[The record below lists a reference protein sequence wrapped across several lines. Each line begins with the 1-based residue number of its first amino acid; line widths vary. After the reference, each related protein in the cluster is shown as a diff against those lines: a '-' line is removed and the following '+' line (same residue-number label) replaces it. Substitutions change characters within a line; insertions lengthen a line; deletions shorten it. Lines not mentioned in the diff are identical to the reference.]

1 MKITSKLLSGLSPD
15 FTLSASPTSAGE
27 REAGIDLKV
36 SSIESSL
43 FRSSDNND
51 LSTVL
56 KFLVDQSYQATASAT
71 EKEKARKG
79 LEVEFSAVLGL
90 LEESGADNR
99 LVTKAKAL
107 SPSLY
112 NIYKEAR
119 QSSRSDISI
128 N

>member
-1 MKITSKLLSGLSPD
+1 MTSNI
-15 FTLSASPTSAGE
+15 E
-27 REAGIDLKV
+27 RD
-36 SSIESSL
+36 L

-51 LSTVL
+51 LSAVL
-56 KFLVDQSYQATASAT
+56 KFLVDQTYQATAST
-71 EKEKARKG
+71 MEKEKARKE
-79 LEVEFSAVLGL
+79 LELQFSAVLSL
-90 LEESGADNR
+90 LEESSADNR

-119 QSSRSDISI
+119 QSSRSDI

>member
-1 MKITSKLLSGLSPD
+1 M
-15 FTLSASPTSAGE
+15 
-27 REAGIDLKV
+27 
-36 SSIESSL
+36 
-43 FRSSDNND
+43 
-51 LSTVL
+51 L

-119 QSSRSDISI
+119 QSSRSDIPSRKQVMLI
-128 N
+128 METKCVSVNIPCCAMVARQQTT